1 MTQGNEVGKT
11 GMNGNGEEWKEN
23 TYVPDAQ
30 PPGPADADNRDDE
43 DGEARKEDAPPPG
56 AQPAEPIKVDDEGDE
71 DSEGETEDT
80 VVPGTQ
86 PSPFPDVSNGDDAP
100 GDEDTLIGLSEP
112 VPADDDGTSVGP
124 PDVSPGPDV
133 DTLINRPV
141 SAPGGPP
148 DVAPGPDADTLIN
161 RPVCAPGSPAGSPVQ
176 QPVVDPSSPTLRETP
191 VPKRRASGDWKW
203 LALGVAG
210 LVLLLGLLGGI
221 LTLIYVMSPGGIPRP
236 APMIDPFPSR
246 AQPRSKTGTPRAT
259 HTSPPVRTLTVGK
272 MPTSTRERGAIET
285 SAPIRTLA
293 GTLVAPTPTGSPA
306 PTSWSEPTL
315 LLQTPSQPEDTSGPT
330 SALTCTDDLRFVTDV
345 TVPDDTTFG
354 PSERFDKTWRV
365 RNNGSCPWDAAYRL
379 KFLSGDRM
387 DAPDSQE
394 VSPTTPGDTT
404 EITVSMV
411 APRDPGAYTGIW
423 QMVNVAGEPFGH
435 KLTVV
440 IQVVIQVATPGSEDK
455 YELKPVE

>member
-1 MTQGNEVGKT
+1 MTQGHEVDKT
-11 GMNGNGEEWKEN
+11 SMNGNDEEWKEN

-30 PPGPADADNRDDE
+30 ASGSADADNRDDE
-43 DGEARKEDAPPPG
+43 DGEARKEGTFPPG

-71 DSEGETEDT
+71 DGEEEMEDT

-86 PSPFPDVSNGDDAP
+86 PSPSPDVSNGDDVP
-100 GDEDTLIGLSEP
+100 GEKDTLIGLSEP
-112 VPADDDGTSVGP
+112 APSDDDRTVVGP
-124 PDVSPGPDV
+124 PDISPGPDA

-148 DVAPGPDADTLIN
+148 DVSPGPDADTLIN
-161 RPVCAPGSPAGSPVQ
+161 RPVSAPAGPAGSPVQ
-176 QPVVDPSSPTLRETP
+176 QPVVDPSSPTLRGTP
-191 VPKRRASGDWKW
+191 IPRRKGSGDWKW

-221 LTLIYVMSPGGIPRP
+221 LTLIYVTSPGEIPRTTL
-236 APMIDPFPSR
+236 MIDPFPS
-246 AQPRSKTGTPRAT
+246 GAT
-259 HTSPPVRTLTVGK
+259 HTSPTVGK
-272 MPTSTRERGAIET
+272 MPTSTGKMPTSTGKMPTSTGERGARHT
-285 SAPIRTLA
+285 PPPVRTLA
-293 GTLVAPTPTGSPA
+293 GSPVVPIHTGSPA

-440 IQVVIQVATPGSEDK
+440 IQVVIQVATPSSEDK